1 VPLTARDRPN
11 ETPLGGIVVATKRK
25 TRELD
30 TLIDLIG
37 GTPLIRLKR
46 LIPDGD
52 AEVWGKC
59 EQFNPGGSVK
69 DRIALAMIDEA
80 EKDGKITR
88 GKSVIVEPTSG
99 NTGIG
104 LALVC
109 AVKGYRLVLTMPES
123 MSLERRSLLKAYGAE
138 LILTPED
145 RVMEGAVEKAE
156 ELCRQN
162 KNYFMPQQFRNP
174 ANPEIHRRTTAKEIL
189 EQLEG
194 RQPDVFVSA
203 VGTGGTITGVGE
215 VLKAKNPRCRVV
227 AVEPATSAV
236 LSGGPPGPSKIQ
248 GIGAGFVPEV
258 LNRSLIDEIRTV
270 TDREAY
276 DTKVALARREG
287 LLVGISAGAAV
298 HVAAKIARELG
309 PGKIVVT
316 VLPDTGERYFSLDEY
331 FT

>member
-1 VPLTARDRPN
+1 MLSSALPPMPALAVDNML
-11 ETPLGGIVVATKRK
+11 
-25 TRELD
+25 
-30 TLIDLIG
+30 DLIG
-37 GTPLIRLKR
+37 GTPIVRLR
-46 LIPDGD
+46 HLVDESMAD
-52 AEVWGKC
+52 VFCKC

-69 DRIALAMIDEA
+69 DRIALAMIEA
-80 EKDGKITR
+80 AERDGKIR
-88 GKSVIVEPTSG
+88 PRESVIVEPTSG

-109 AVKGYRLVLTMPES
+109 AVKGYRLILTMPES

-138 LILTPED
+138 LILTPEE

-156 ELCRQN
+156 ELCQKN
-162 KNYFMPQQFRNP
+162 KHYYMPQQFRNP
-174 ANPEIHRRTTAKEIL
+174 ANPEIHRRTTALEIL

-194 RQPDVFVSA
+194 RVPDAFVSA

-215 VLKAKNPRCRVV
+215 VLKQRNPACRVI

-258 LNRSLIDEIRTV
+258 LNRTIIDEVRTV

-276 DTKVALARREG
+276 D
-287 LLVGISAGAAV
+287 
-298 HVAAKIARELG
+298 
-309 PGKIVVT
+309 
-316 VLPDTGERYFSLDEY
+316 
-331 FT
+331 